1 MRRDQLEGISQ
12 PRLERRRSVPQM
24 SVPGWDDCG
33 NRVRGHVTLQRSQC
47 GMRVS
52 ADDDRCRRV
61 RVGVTISVQHGFQGT
76 QLGHR
81 GLTELADSN
90 SDLELG
96 RMAMV
101 TSLPPRL
108 TPPSAEP
115 SDRIQAARDGKGA
128 ATNSAASFL
137 TTSVTSRRTPG
148 LPRGRSCSSHV
159 SC

>member
-1 MRRDQLEGISQ
+1 MRRISQ

-24 SVPGWDDCG
+24 SVPGWDDCAATSHSSG
-33 NRVRGHVTLQRSQC
+33 LSAAC
-47 GMRVS
+47 S

-81 GLTELADSN
+81 GLTELAGSN

-96 RMAMV
+96 RKAMV

-128 ATNSAASFL
+128 ATNSAASLL
-137 TTSVTSRRTPG
+137 TSSVTSRRPPG

>member
-1 MRRDQLEGISQ
+1 
-12 PRLERRRSVPQM
+12 
-24 SVPGWDDCG
+24 
-33 NRVRGHVTLQRSQC
+33 
-47 GMRVS
+47 MRVS

-61 RVGVTISVQHGFQGT
+61 RVGVTIGVQHGFQGT

-81 GLTELADSN
+81 GLTELAGSN

-96 RMAMV
+96 RKAMV

-128 ATNSAASFL
+128 ATNSAASLREPAPSRHGGHPGYLEADRARL
-137 TTSVTSRRTPG
+137 TYLADRA
-148 LPRGRSCSSHV
+148 
-159 SC
+159 